1 MKAGKPG
8 LAPWEEPGHQWGL
21 DTGCEWLASL
31 TDSSLK
37 KGAQLLAQPGSF
49 LDQAS
54 LRFPRAARPHKVP
67 IPASTSYFCIL
78 LGKDSLRVG
87 CCAPPLSW
95 WLSGNHKAGARA
107 AISIC
112 TSGQPAEKRRVTFP
126 SQGWRVARLMPTW
139 QALGSDPTLQAAEI
153 WAPLP
158 VLVASPLP
166 LLHAPARGW
175 EGDSWG
181 PRNRGVEGSCT
192 GHHAELLRIGALGP
206 KVKVLRKFS
215 RHGFL
220 RKEREG
226 LPTRIP
232 LGAPPEAALCG
243 MHAVGIL
250 RAGLGSYLCCSSCVT
265 LGSR

>member
-31 TDSSLK
+31 TDSSLM

-126 SQGWRVARLMPTW
+126 SQGWRWP
-139 QALGSDPTLQAAEI
+139 GSCPPGRPWDPTPRFRPQRSGLPSRS
-153 WAPLP
+153 WSPPLF
-158 VLVASPLP
+158 LFLM
-166 LLHAPARGW
+166 LLHGDGRGTHGDPGIEEWRAAARVTMQNCSGS
-175 EGDSWG
+175 ELWG
-181 PRNRGVEGSCT
+181 P
-192 GHHAELLRIGALGP
+192 
-206 KVKVLRKFS
+206 K
-215 RHGFL
+215 
-220 RKEREG
+220 
-226 LPTRIP
+226 
-232 LGAPPEAALCG
+232 
-243 MHAVGIL
+243 
-250 RAGLGSYLCCSSCVT
+250 
-265 LGSR
+265 